1 MTNKNKKVYYSII
14 DVAAQPRL
22 TLRMQH
28 VLNHDMAHRLNGEI
42 AYYATE
48 DPETTAS
55 QKITKSM
62 LHENLQVDGFIF
74 LQMRQFCYGPTFN
87 FKLLKEFIENGY
99 EVYFTR
105 EAVSILDMDDL
116 EQKKEL
122 LYIFFKTYGEDRN
135 DPFLKSFVRAAAS
148 SPIAP

>member
-1 MTNKNKKVYYSII
+1 MTDESQKIYYSIP
-14 DVAAQPRL
+14 DVAAQPHL

-28 VLNHDMAHRLNGEI
+28 VLNHDMAHRHNGKI
-42 AYYATE
+42 AYYTTE
-48 DPETTAS
+48 DPDTTVS

-62 LHENLQVDGFIF
+62 LHESLQVDGFIF
-74 LQMRQFCYGPTFN
+74 LQMQQFCYGPTFN